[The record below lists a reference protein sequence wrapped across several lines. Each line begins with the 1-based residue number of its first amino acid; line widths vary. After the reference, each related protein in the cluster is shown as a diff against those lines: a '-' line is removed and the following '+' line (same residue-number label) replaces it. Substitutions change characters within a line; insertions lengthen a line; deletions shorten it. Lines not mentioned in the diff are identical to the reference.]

1 MYEYHYF
8 GTYTKGG
15 QRFFVMGFL
24 LANTWKVQVMFP
36 SPVITWAAAI
46 DCADDG
52 IAVCM
57 PEGSALDT
65 VAMEAWLLSNSYI
78 KE

>member
-1 MYEYHYF
+1 MYEYYYF

-24 LANTWKVQVMFP
+24 LANTWKVRVMFP
-36 SPVITWAAAI
+36 SADITWAAAM
-46 DCADDG
+46 DCADENMT
-52 IAVCM
+52 CM
-57 PEGSALDT
+57 PEGSALDP
-65 VAMEAWLLSNSYI
+65 VAVEAWLLSNSYI